1 MKKTKVI
8 IPALGLLLLSTA
20 ASVTGTVAWFAA
32 NGTVS
37 ATGME
42 VKATS
47 ESSFL
52 QIQKSDVA
60 WDASAAQ
67 TTIAINNSPIAEIKP
82 THVSKEATA
91 ESLTA
96 YDGGTTF
103 VLVEAFSNDPA
114 AYAHTT
120 NYSTIAVGDYADYAL
135 KTDVKIRLKP
145 NSGAANATN
154 LKVTDVTIAA
164 KTQSPDDVTD
174 GLLPS
179 LRAFVLSPTA
189 GVIWKNGQRVEGAA
203 NDIISASIDTTGI
216 TVSIYVYFDGEDS
229 ACYTNNALT
238 PDDYTVSVSFAIG
251 A

>member
-42 VKATS
+42 VKAKS
-47 ESSFL
+47 DSSYL

-60 WDASAAQ
+60 WSATDAQ
-67 TTIAINNSPIAEIKP
+67 TTIAINNTPVAAIKP
-82 THVSKEATA
+82 THVSKAATTDT
-91 ESLTA
+91 LTA

-114 AYAHTT
+114 AYAHSTDYTT
-120 NYSTIAVGDYADYAL
+120 VATANYANYAL

-145 NSGAANATN
+145 DSGATSASD

-203 NDIISASIDTTGI
+203 NDIISATIDTTGI

-238 PDDYTVSVSFAIG
+238 PDDYTVSVTFAI
-251 A
+251 